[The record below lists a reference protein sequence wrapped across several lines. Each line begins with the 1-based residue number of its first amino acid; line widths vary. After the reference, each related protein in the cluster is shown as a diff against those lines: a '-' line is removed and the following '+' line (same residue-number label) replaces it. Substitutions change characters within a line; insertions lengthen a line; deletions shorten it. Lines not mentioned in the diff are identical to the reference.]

1 MWAGPEWRAWVSWVH
16 PVTVRAIWKGAV
28 SFGLVNVPVRLYSA
42 TENHDLSF
50 HQVRRSDGSR
60 IRYKRVAQTD
70 GEEVPYKEIAK
81 AYQTEDGKSVI
92 LTDEDFESLP
102 NRSSKEIAVEKFV
115 PIEQIDPILYDKPYY
130 IEPDGMGAKAYGLL
144 REALRESER
153 VAVVTVSVRTRMTM
167 AVLRVIDDVIVLQTL
182 LWPDEVRDS
191 GALNNLDEVSNPKD
205 SEVAMARMLID
216 SMAGD
221 FELEEHEDDYQI
233 AVEALV
239 KSKIE
244 GGDVTESP
252 DQADEEESGEVV
264 DLLAA
269 LQRSVDRAKASRG
282 EDPEET
288 TSSAPRTSAA
298 KKSTSK
304 KSATQKSTAQK
315 SAGTKSAAKK
325 SADTKSATKKTTAKK
340 TTAKNTTAKKSSSGS
355 SDKKAG

>member
-1 MWAGPEWRAWVSWVH
+1 M
-16 PVTVRAIWKGAV
+16 

-60 IRYKRVAQTD
+60 IRYKRVAQAD

-81 AYQTEDGKSVI
+81 GYETEDGKSVI
-92 LTDEDFESLP
+92 LTEEDLASLP

-115 PIEQIDPILYDKPYY
+115 PIEQIDPILYDKPYF
-130 IEPDGMGAKAYGLL
+130 IEPDAMGAKAYGLL

-153 VAVVTVSVRTRMTM
+153 VAIVTVSVRTRMTM
-167 AVLRVIDDVIVLQTL
+167 AVLRVIDEVIVLQTL
-182 LWPDEVRDS
+182 LWPDEVRDA
-191 GALNNLDEVSNPKD
+191 GQLNNLDEVSEPKD

-221 FELEEHEDDYQI
+221 FEHAEHEDDYQI

-239 KSKIE
+239 RSKIE

-252 DQADEEESGEVV
+252 DRDDDEDSGEVV

-269 LQRSVDRAKASRG
+269 LQRSVDRARASRG
-282 EDPEET
+282 EQDAEDGGGDDADEDSGSGATGSGTGKPTKGSGT
-288 TSSAPRTSAA
+288 TDGGGTRKRAA
-298 KKSTSK
+298 KKT
-304 KSATQKSTAQK
+304 AAKSTAQK
-315 SAGTKSAAKK
+315 STGAKATARKS
-325 SADTKSATKKTTAKK
+325 
-340 TTAKNTTAKKSSSGS
+340 TAKKSSGRSGT
-355 SDKKAG
+355 KKAG